1 MPEDEMTP
9 EQRAERMEEL
19 LRQAEAQEVRDE
31 ANMAAASRSIQEQQ
45 QQLMLQ
51 QLDRAAQEA
60 STVENRTREI
70 LGRTTRPARRRRPGG
85 RRAAVNIP
93 APVQDTNPAF
103 DYDQTGEDLTQFN
116 LELMQ
121 QNNPKQY
128 AEYLERRRQYF
139 ANQERMRQEQLQA
152 EQTRR
157 NAAALNSDSISRA
170 QEILRRINPGR
181 QY

>member
-51 QLDRAAQEA
+51 QLDRAAREA

-70 LGRTTRPARRRRPGG
+70 LGRTARPARRRGQGG
-85 RRAAVNIP
+85 RPARYIP
-93 APVQDTNPAF
+93 EPVQNTNPAF